1 MLQKYLAI
9 VAVSQQIKLITE
21 KKLST
26 IYVKHKLNFRYIFC
40 AMSSSRA
47 LLKICFSLSFANKVK
62 RPRVCSGDKQSD
74 MYYVIALEK

>member
-40 AMSSSRA
+40 A

-74 MYYVIALEK
+74 IYYVIALEK